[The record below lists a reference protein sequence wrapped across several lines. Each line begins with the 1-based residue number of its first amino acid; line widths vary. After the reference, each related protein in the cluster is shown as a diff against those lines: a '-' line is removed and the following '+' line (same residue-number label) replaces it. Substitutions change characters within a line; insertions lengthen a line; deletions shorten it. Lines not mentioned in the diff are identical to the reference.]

1 MHPGDTAR
9 FLGEQVNN
17 MWEVSTMGVKRAEKF
32 SQLCTQIYGGVYS
45 TPHELTIVANIYY
58 DGGRRKDMQS

>member
-32 SQLCTQIYGGVYS
+32 NQ
-45 TPHELTIVANIYY
+45 
-58 DGGRRKDMQS
+58 